1 MQRKTLAIVAT
12 LIGLIGAMF
21 VPNSTTTALS
31 FDPSVCAKDNTG
43 KALSAACEAMIAA
56 FPAPPNVKQIAID
69 GATLERYSFWKVG
82 PNPTPTYDAPGG
94 NVIGEI
100 PQGFNF
106 VNAIDTSVDGWLR
119 IEGGR
124 WINREQAKYSEPSLF
139 RGVEITDGLKYP
151 FAIVL
156 DKSYVFT
163 SEVPGGPASKNT
175 NRFLKRY
182 ELVNLFATAK
192 DAEGWDWYMIG
203 PNQWVKQIFLAKVET
218 TKRPDKVGGRW
229 VGVDLYEQTLVA
241 YQDDAP
247 VFATLV
253 ASGVPNHDTTEG
265 IFEVWAKMDRDGM
278 SGATGAPSAYALQS
292 VPWVM
297 YFNGSYSLHGT
308 YWHDLFGY
316 RQSHGCVNMS
326 ISDARYIYNWFA
338 GATPDKDGKIVSQVY
353 VYSSGVYGSGVL
365 RQ

>member
-1 MQRKTLAIVAT
+1 MTILVA
-12 LIGLIGAMF
+12 LIGLINAMF
-21 VPNSTTTALS
+21 VPTTATKALDY
-31 FDPSVCAKDNTG
+31 DPTVCANDNTG
-43 KALSAACEAMIAA
+43 KALSAACAAMIEA
-56 FPAPPNVKQIAID
+56 FPAPPNIKQINID
-69 GATLERYSFWKVG
+69 GVTMERYSFWKIG
-82 PNPTPTYDAPGG
+82 PTPTPTYDGPGG

-106 VNAIDTSVDGWLR
+106 VNAIDTSVEGWLR

-124 WINREQAKYSEPSLF
+124 WINREQATYSPPSLF

-156 DKSYVFT
+156 DKSYVYT
-163 SEVPGGPASKNT
+163 SETPGGPASKNT
-175 NRFLKRY
+175 DRFLKRY
-182 ELVNLFATAK
+182 EMVNLWATAK
-192 DAEGWDWYMIG
+192 DAEGWSWYMIG
-203 PNQWVKQIFLAKVET
+203 PNQWVKQVFISIVQP
-218 TKRPDKVGGRW
+218 TKIPENVGGRW
-229 VGVDLYEQTLVA
+229 VAVDLYEQTLVA
-241 YQDDAP
+241 YEGDKP

-253 ASGVPNHDTTEG
+253 ASGVPPYDTTEG
-265 IFEVWAKMDRDGM
+265 VFEVWAHMDRDGM

-297 YFNGSYSLHGT
+297 YFNDSYSLHGT

-326 ISDARYIYNWFA
+326 ISDASYVYKWFA
-338 GATPDKDGKIVSQVY
+338 GAEPDKDGKIVNQVY

-365 RQ
+365 RE